1 MPIRR
6 LPESLVNRIAAGEVV
21 ERPASAVKE
30 LVENSLDA
38 GATRIDVALR
48 EGGRTL
54 ISVADDGCG
63 MGPDD
68 LLLALER
75 HATSKLADED
85 LTRIVTLGFR
95 GEALPSLAAVSRLTV
110 TSRSA
115 GAADAWAIGVEG
127 GVVGTLRPAAHPIG
141 TRIEARDLFFATPA
155 RLKFLKSKPTEVGHV
170 TDVVGRL
177 AMARPQVAFSLADEA
192 RTLLS
197 LPACESGLAPSC
209 GDDARLRR
217 IAAILGK
224 DFAANAVA
232 VEAVREGLRLFGHAG
247 VPTLHRRT
255 TAQQL
260 LFVNGRPVRDRLLHG
275 AVRGAYQDL
284 LASDRH
290 PAVVLFLELPPE
302 LVDVNVH
309 PMKTEVRFR
318 DAGRVRG
325 LIVSALKHA
334 LAAAGHKS
342 APRVMP
348 WPGGGRSGG
357 GRMALPTAGRS
368 DLTSALSL
376 AFAPAMPRGLAEEAV
391 PYNAAPY
398 DAVSGTE
405 SAARSPEPVAAA
417 FEGAADVSGEP
428 ASAGTD
434 IPPLGFA
441 RAQLHGTYIVAQ
453 SADGVVI
460 VDQHAAHERLVHER
474 LKRALHAGGVPR
486 QVLLLPDVVE
496 LDPAAIDRL
505 TQQAEELTALG
516 LVIEP
521 FGPGAVIVREVPALL
536 GPVDARRLVTDLAE
550 DLAELG
556 EALAVADRLSAVCA
570 SMACHGSVRAGRKLN
585 LDEMNALLREMEQTP
600 HSGQC
605 SHGRPTWVE
614 LKRADIERLFGR
626 K

>member
-110 TSRSA
+110 TSRAA

-127 GVVGTLRPAAHPIG
+127 SSMGALRPAAHPNG
-141 TRIEARDLFFATPA
+141 TRIEVRDLFFATPA

-177 AMARPQVAFSLADEA
+177 AMARPEVAFSLADEA
-192 RTLLS
+192 RMLLS

-209 GDDARLRR
+209 DDDARLRR
-217 IAAILGK
+217 IGAILGN
-224 DFAANAVA
+224 DFVANAVA

-357 GRMALPTAGRS
+357 GRTALPAAGRS
-368 DLTSALSL
+368 DLKSALSL
-376 AFAPAMPRGLAEEAV
+376 AFAPAVPRGLAEEAV
-391 PYNAAPY
+391 PY
-398 DAVSGTE
+398 DAVPGTE
-405 SAARSPEPVAAA
+405 STAREPEPVAGAC
-417 FEGAADVSGEP
+417 EGVVNIPDEP
-428 ASAGTD
+428 ASGAND

-474 LKRALHAGGVPR
+474 LKRALHSGGVPR
-486 QVLLLPDVVE
+486 QVLLLPDVVD
-496 LDPAAIDRL
+496 LDPAVIDRL
-505 TQQAEELTALG
+505 TQRTEELTALG

-585 LDEMNALLREMEQTP
+585 LDEMNALLREMEQTS

>member
-6 LPESLVNRIAAGEVV
+6 LPDSLVNRIAAGEVV

-38 GATRIDVALR
+38 GAARIDVALR

-68 LLLALER
+68 LSLALER

-110 TSRSA
+110 TSRAA

-127 GVVGTLRPAAHPIG
+127 GSMGALRPAAHPNG
-141 TRIEARDLFFATPA
+141 TRIEVRDLFFATPA

-177 AMARPQVAFSLADEA
+177 AMARPEVAFSLIDDA

-197 LPACESGLAPSC
+197 LPACRSGLAPSC
-209 GDDARLRR
+209 DDDARLHR
-217 IAAILGK
+217 ISAILGK

-290 PAVVLFLELPPE
+290 PAVVLFLELPAE

-348 WPGGGRSGG
+348 WPGGGGRGRG
-357 GRMALPTAGRS
+357 GRAALPAAGRAE
-368 DLTSALSL
+368 LTSALSL
-376 AFAPAMPRGLAEEAV
+376 AFAPAVPRGLAEEAV
-391 PYNAAPY
+391 PY

-405 SAARSPEPVAAA
+405 SAACASEPVAAA

>member
-6 LPESLVNRIAAGEVV
+6 LPECLVNRIAAGEVV

-63 MGPDD
+63 VGCDD

-85 LTRIVTLGFR
+85 LTRIITLGFR

-110 TSRSA
+110 TSRAA
-115 GAADAWAIGVEG
+115 GTADAWAIGVEG
-127 GVVGTLRPAAHPIG
+127 GVTGELRPAAHPQG
-141 TRIEARDLFFATPA
+141 TRVEVRDLFFATPA
-155 RLKFLKSKPTEVGHV
+155 RLKFLKSTPTEVGHV
-170 TDVVGRL
+170 VDVVGRL
-177 AMARPQVAFSLADEA
+177 AMARPDIAFSLADES

-197 LPACESGLAPSC
+197 LPACPGGLDPST
-209 GDDARLRR
+209 DDARLRR
-217 IAAILGK
+217 IGAVLGR

-232 VEAVREGLRLFGHAG
+232 VEAERERMRLVGHAG

-290 PAVVLFLELPPE
+290 PAVALFLEIPAE

-318 DAGRVRG
+318 DAGLVRG

-334 LAAAGHKS
+334 LAAAGHRS
-342 APRVMP
+342 APRAIQ
-348 WPGGGRSGG
+348 WPGGG
-357 GRMALPTAGRS
+357 GRRAAPPSAGRAG
-368 DLTSALSL
+368 LASALSF
-376 AFAPAMPRGLAEEAV
+376 AFAPAAPRGLAEEAL
-391 PYNAAPY
+391 PY
-398 DAVSGTE
+398 DAARAA
-405 SAARSPEPVAAA
+405 SAAEVMASDFDLATDARVE
-417 FEGAADVSGEP
+417 
-428 ASAGTD
+428 ASATTD

-441 RAQLHGTYIVAQ
+441 RAQVHATYIVAQ
-453 SADGVVI
+453 SADGMVI

-474 LKRALHAGGVPR
+474 LRRSLHEGGVPR
-486 QVLLLPDVVE
+486 QVLLLPEVVE
-496 LDPAAIDRL
+496 LDPAGIDLLMRR
-505 TQQAEELTALG
+505 AEELTAMG

-521 FGPGAVIVREVPALL
+521 FGPGAVVVREVPAVL
-536 GPVDARRLVTDLAE
+536 GPVDARGLVTDLAE
-550 DLAELG
+550 DLTELG